1 MSQKASNPPSPLA
14 FVRVRVNIDYDDSIE
29 SLKQLE
35 ELKDFLKPV
44 TAELRRGETLSAL
57 IVRLYGFGPSDGIP
71 KTYQMLESEIL
82 RLNNWRE
89 PESAVAGQIKVP
101 HIPRRRGQKRFLD
114 NPYYNVPAIRQPIST
129 VASRG
134 LWAIDSI
141 ESPALVRT
149 DAGMRLLGASNE
161 GEAERTFGEIQKFAR
176 RSAESRRSTSFY
188 DMQLVIA
195 ESDLRSPRGR
205 KFLNSKFNDVAVTGS
220 SMPVQFVLSGH
231 SDQEEYRISAGDKEM
246 ISNLLADT
254 PRRTAYL
261 FILDSGWPT
270 REAYAS
276 SRAEIFKMFDI
287 VRQLWKLNPRTN
299 KPSGGEF
306 VEPANTHCK
315 KVATSLED
323 FQTLDQNTKRVP
335 VIYFPLTLEQD
346 SGAILEELLWLS
358 SIADQMK
365 DQLGEKRPLNDTVN
379 TARAYARA
387 IIKKLP
393 RDACSPK
400 VNGICTYEVYTDD
413 AILEAL
419 WVVADALT
427 KKDPHKPI
435 YLINESWI
443 VRNDV
448 LAPRRPGVPHGIAVV
463 AAGNND
469 TIVNSDSDG
478 VDFAR
483 QCYPANYTLTV
494 LNMDGGNGLKCKS
507 SKVKDNPDILGQTMV
522 TAYDGSI
529 KDDCGTSFASPRV
542 AWLIA
547 LSEAYRTFDLE
558 RSDWASDVQK
568 RLIKTRSNSP
578 GLQSLIFDLREYLRQ
593 SLPIQS
599 SIP

>member
-1 MSQKASNPPSPLA
+1 MSQEAGNPPSPLA
-14 FVRVRVNIDYDDSIE
+14 FVRVRVNIDYDDSAE
-29 SLKQLE
+29 SRKQLK
-35 ELKDFLKPV
+35 ELMDFLKPV
-44 TAELRRGETLSAL
+44 KAELRRGETLSAL
-57 IVRLYGFGPSDGIP
+57 IVRLYGFGPNDRIP
-71 KTYQMLESEIL
+71 QTYQMLESEIL
-82 RLNNWRE
+82 RLNHWGK
-89 PESAVAGQIKVP
+89 PESAVAGQIDVP
-101 HIPRRRGQKRFLD
+101 HIPRRRGQKRSLD
-114 NPYYNVPAIRQPIST
+114 NPYYNVPAIRRPIST
-129 VASRG
+129 VASPG
-134 LWAIDSI
+134 LWAFDSI
-141 ESPALVRT
+141 ESPAPVQT
-149 DAGMRLLGASNE
+149 YAVMHLLGASNE
-161 GEAERTFGEIQKFAR
+161 RDAKRTLDEIKKFAR

-205 KFLNSKFNDVAVTGS
+205 KFLNSKSNDVALTSS
-220 SMPVQFVLSGH
+220 SMPVQFVLSGN
-231 SDQEEYRISAGDKEM
+231 SEQEEYRISAGDKEM
-246 ISNLLADT
+246 ISHLLANT
-254 PRRTAYL
+254 PQRIAYL

-270 REAYAS
+270 PEAYAS
-276 SRAEIFKMFDI
+276 SRTEIFKMFDI

-299 KPSGGEF
+299 KPSAREF
-306 VEPANTHCK
+306 VEPSNTHCQ
-315 KVATSLED
+315 KVATSLEA

-346 SGAILEELLWLS
+346 SEAILEELLWLS
-358 SIADQMK
+358 SIADQMRDK
-365 DQLGEKRPLNDTVN
+365 LGEKAPKSDTVRN
-379 TARAYARA
+379 ARAYAQA
-387 IIKKLP
+387 VIKRLP

-400 VNGICTYEVYTDD
+400 VNGICTSEVNTDD

-427 KKDPHKPI
+427 KKDAHKPI

-463 AAGNND
+463 AAGNNE

-494 LNMDGGNGLKCKS
+494 LNMDAGNGLKCKS

-593 SLPIQS
+593 SRSIQD